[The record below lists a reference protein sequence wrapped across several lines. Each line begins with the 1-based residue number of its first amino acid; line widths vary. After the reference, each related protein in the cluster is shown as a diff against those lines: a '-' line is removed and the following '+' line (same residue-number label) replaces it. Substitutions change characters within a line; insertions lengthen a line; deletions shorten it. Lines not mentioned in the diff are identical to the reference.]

1 MPPVP
6 VPDRLLMGLFGMAR
20 RLFLL
25 QGLAFG
31 CACVAALAWGAPA
44 GAADW
49 VSRTLFFA
57 GVLSGT
63 FVAAGLLLGWMRQWR
78 PPEGTPHQ
86 GSWPWSMALG
96 SSLVVAAGLAAIAAA
111 GLPSLWRQIA
121 EQLAAIG
128 FWEGIAR
135 PDPFGGIVI
144 LPILVTL
151 FVPALV
157 TSAAAFSFG
166 LPLVLLARL
175 SARPLLFPTLLAMGA
190 VCQAALVGTGWL
202 ASSLLGEVAQA
213 AIASMSATPDPELA
227 QVAGQLNAAI
237 GTLTRAAT
245 ALVLPLACMISWA
258 VFLRPSGP
266 PAASFS
272 RDATA
277 EPVGVPSMPA
287 TIGVTPVV
295 HRVVEEPTAARIPDS
310 PAPIAAALPQD
321 RDVNR
326 PGAFSSY
333 AHRWLTVLGVLL
345 LLFWAVAGLRAR
357 PAYVNSM
364 PAVGSSLD
372 QGPAV
377 IQVTFTTALDSAS
390 TLSLVQV
397 PAVPG
402 NGEIAREI
410 PILSRLAAD
419 DPQHRTIEGI
429 PPGLGQGLYLVRWA
443 ALPAG
448 GGGVSRHG
456 SFSFGVGAAV
466 PEDGAGN
473 TYSLYERDDGARGHR
488 STFLGGLV
496 LLVLGVLARARR
508 EVDIRSARP

>member
-44 GAADW
+44 GGADW
-49 VSRTLFFA
+49 VSRALFFA

-78 PPEGTPHQ
+78 PPAGTPHQ

-166 LPLVLLARL
+166 FPLVLLARL

-227 QVAGQLNAAI
+227 QVANQLNAAI

-245 ALVLPLACMISWA
+245 ALLLPLACMISWA

-295 HRVVEEPTAARIPDS
+295 HRVVEEPTAARIAGS
-310 PAPIAAALPQD
+310 PAPIAAPLPRD
-321 RDVNR
+321 RDVR
-326 PGAFSSY
+326 PGAFSPY
-333 AHRWLTVLGVLL
+333 AHRWLTVLGGLL
-345 LLFWAVAGLRAR
+345 LLFWAVTGLRAR
-357 PAYVNSM
+357 PAYVDSL

-372 QGPAV
+372 QAPAV
-377 IQVTFTTALDSAS
+377 IRVTFTTALDSAS

-397 PAVPG
+397 PVAPG

-419 DPQHRTIEGI
+419 DPQQRTIEGI

-466 PEDGAGN
+466 PEDSAGS

-488 STFLGGLV
+488 STFVGGLL

-508 EVDIRSARP
+508 EVDMRLARL